1 MGFFDIVG
9 RLLGLVPDAVKA
21 GEQIVE
27 AVKPKPKIDPADI
40 TLHHTLQHDK
50 TISIKGN
57 LGNYTL
63 TWCNVCQSYVL
74 DGRDVCQE
82 MLRRRNEGTG

>member
-1 MGFFDIVG
+1 MSFFDIIRG
-9 RLLGLVPDAVKA
+9 LFGLVPDAVKA
-21 GEQIVE
+21 GEQIAETV
-27 AVKPKPKIDPADI
+27 APKPKIDPADAS
-40 TLHHTLQHDK
+40 LWHSLQHDK

-74 DGRDVCQE
+74 NGTDLCQE
-82 MLRRRNEGTG
+82 AVRRRNEGL

>member
-1 MGFFDIVG
+1 MSFFDIIG
-9 RLLGLVPDAVKA
+9 KLLGLVPDAVKA
-21 GEQIVE
+21 GEQIAE
-27 AVKPKPKIDPADI
+27 AVKPKPKIDPNDAS
-40 TLHHTLQHDK
+40 LWHTLQHDK

-74 DGRDVCQE
+74 HGTDVCQE
-82 MLRRRNEGTG
+82 MIRRRNEGLG